1 MHRVTYSP
9 YALHASKKRSVSQ
22 CQVVT
27 LHAGCTLTELK
38 VVVPVM
44 VHYDHD
50 AKWEPRES
58 IP

>member
-1 MHRVTYSP
+1 MRFMQARKGQYHIVRPSF
-9 YALHASKKRSVSQ
+9 
-22 CQVVT
+22 
-27 LHAGCTLTELK
+27 CTLTELK